1 MSSRSAMNDPQ
12 TQPRKTE
19 RELFLEA
26 LERPTPGEQ
35 AAFLDEAC
43 AHDPSLRAAVEALL
57 QNHKADRFLETPAI
71 AVRSATATAEAG
83 SDTATLVIIGEKP
96 GDEIGRYKLLQQI
109 GEGGVGVVFMA
120 EQESPVRRRVAL
132 KVLKPGMDT
141 KSVIARF

>member
-1 MSSRSAMNDPQ
+1 MSNGSEMDGAR

-19 RELFLEA
+19 RDLFLEA
-26 LERPTPGEQ
+26 LERPTPDER

-43 AHDPSLRAAVEALL
+43 AHDSSLRAAVEALL
-57 QNHKADRFLETPAI
+57 QNHKEDNFLESPAI
-71 AVRSATATAEAG
+71 GAPSGAAPTKGYA
-83 SDTATLVIIGEKP
+83 DTVTLVIIGEKP
-96 GDEIGRYKLLQQI
+96 GDRIGQYKLLQQI

-141 KSVIARF
+141 KSVIA